1 MLVDTHMLMVTFL
14 QKHECY
20 QISLHVSWDN
30 LAFPAQM
37 QSNRLPL
44 SLGSLLAAEMTKDR
58 QQIKALV
65 THEKKAA

>member
-1 MLVDTHMLMVTFL
+1 MGMLVDTHMLMVTLMF
-14 QKHECY
+14 Y
-20 QISLHVSWDN
+20 IGLHLSWDN
-30 LAFPAQM
+30 MAFPAQR

-44 SLGSLLAAEMTKDR
+44 SFGSLLAAEMTKDR

>member
-1 MLVDTHMLMVTFL
+1 MLMVTLMF
-14 QKHECY
+14 Y
-20 QISLHVSWDN
+20 IGSHVSWDN
-30 LAFPAQM
+30 MGARQRL

-44 SLGSLLAAEMTKDR
+44 SLGSLLAAKMTKDR